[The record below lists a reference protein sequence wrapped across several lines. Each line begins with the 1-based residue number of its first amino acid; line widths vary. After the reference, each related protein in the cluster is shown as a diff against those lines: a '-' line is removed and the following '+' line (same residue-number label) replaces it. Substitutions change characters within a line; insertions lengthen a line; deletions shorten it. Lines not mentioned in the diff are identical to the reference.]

1 MISVEGGVI
10 VMNSLIERFKG
21 IDIVANALSG
31 DMKNFYLLSKVVDLE
46 HYKKYEIQCPID
58 NEEEKSEYLEK
69 INEITSKPDFIS
81 ELAAFGE
88 KNPMPAEKF
97 EKTGHIE
104 FKYFI
109 NQIDIIIDFE
119 GEIIKT
125 FTFKDQDNLDD
136 FMSFMEKEYR
146 ELVNNKLF
154 N

>member
-1 MISVEGGVI
+1 
-10 VMNSLIERFKG
+10 MNSLIEKFKG
-21 IDIVANALSG
+21 IDIVADALSR
-31 DMKNFYLLSKVVDLE
+31 DMKNFYFLSKVVDLE
-46 HYKKYEIQCPID
+46 HYKKYDIQCPVD
-58 NEEEKSEYLEK
+58 NEEEESEYLKK

-97 EKTGHIE
+97 ERTGYIE
-104 FKYFI
+104 CKYVT

-125 FTFKDQDNLDD
+125 FTFKDQDYLED
-136 FMSFMEKEYR
+136 FMLFMEKEYR
-146 ELVNNKLF
+146 ELVNNKIF